1 MANPHIVTH
10 IVDVIMKKSIS
21 KYLRIDAELLIP
33 GRGEPIK
40 NGSLISSD
48 TRIIFVGEKENL
60 PQSYIDLS
68 PFQVR
73 VLMPGLWDCHVHF
86 TGCEKFTVDDM
97 AATIPALAGARCA
110 RDVVATLNAGYTSV
124 REMAGYGVELGQAIN
139 DGWLPGPNIYS
150 AVSLLSQTGGHGDAQ
165 SMSTDVL
172 CDKIHHGLPFH
183 ICDGVDECIKAV
195 RTQVRR
201 GARVIKVA
209 ATGGVTSLH
218 DDIEAQQFSDQELK
232 AIVEEA
238 TRSNRVVAAHC
249 HGKKGIMAALHAGC
263 HTIEHGTYLDE
274 EAVELM
280 LEKDATLV
288 ATSLVIEYAL
298 ENPDAWSKEM
308 YAQMLKTERFHKKA
322 YTLAIR
328 KGVRIALGTDL
339 GVSSLKTPWN
349 HGMNG
354 GEFRCAV
361 NAGMTPLQA
370 IEAGT
375 ANAPWTLG
383 VQAPLSGQ
391 LKADYDADFIALSE
405 NPLEDI
411 GVLGKPEKIL
421 HVWKGGKLYKADGQ
435 PVGFLE

>member
-1 MANPHIVTH
+1 MRKPDSEFCRV
-10 IVDVIMKKSIS
+10 
-21 KYLRIDAELLIP
+21 DAELLIP

-40 NGSLISSD
+40 NASLISSD
-48 TRIIFVGEKENL
+48 SKIVFVGETENL
-60 PQSYIDLS
+60 PQSYIDIS
-68 PFQVR
+68 PINVR
-73 VLMPGLWDCHVHF
+73 ILMPGLWDCHVHF
-86 TGCEKFTVDDM
+86 MGCQDFTIDDM
-97 AATIPALAGARCA
+97 AATNSALAGARCA

-124 REMAGYGVELGQAIN
+124 REVAGYGVELSQAIN

-150 AVSLLSQTGGHGDAQ
+150 AVSILSQTGGHGDAQ
-165 SMSTDVL
+165 SMSLDVL

-201 GARVIKVA
+201 GARVIKIA
-209 ATGGVTSLH
+209 ASGGVTSLH
-218 DDIEAQQFSDQELK
+218 DDVEAQQFSDQELR

-238 TRSNRVVAAHC
+238 ARSNRIVAAHC
-249 HGKKGIMAALHAGC
+249 HGKKGIMAALRAGC

-280 LEKDATLV
+280 LEKDAMLV
-288 ATSLVIEYAL
+288 ATGLVIEYAL
-298 ENPDAWSKEM
+298 QNPDAWSKEM
-308 YAQMLKTERFHKKA
+308 YAQILKMSEFHRKGYA
-322 YTLAIR
+322 LAIR

-339 GVSSLKTPWN
+339 GISTAKKPWN

-375 ANAPWTLG
+375 ANAPQTLG
-383 VQAPLSGQ
+383 AQAPLSGQ
-391 LKADYDADFIALSE
+391 LKAGYDADFIALSE
-405 NPLEDI
+405 SPLKDI
-411 GVLGKPEKIL
+411 GVLGMSEKIL
-421 HVWKGGKLYKADGQ
+421 HVWKGGKLYKAHGK

>member
-1 MANPHIVTH
+1 
-10 IVDVIMKKSIS
+10 MKKPIS

-48 TRIIFVGEKENL
+48 GKIIFVGERDHL
-60 PQSYIDLS
+60 SQSYVDIS
-68 PFQVR
+68 PVQVR

-86 TGCEKFTVDDM
+86 VGCEKFTIDDM
-97 AATIPALAGARCA
+97 AVTNSALAGARCA
-110 RDVVATLNAGYTSV
+110 RDIVATLNAGYTSV
-124 REMAGYGVELGQAIN
+124 REVAGYGVELSHAIN
-139 DGWLPGPNIYS
+139 GGWLPGPHIYS
-150 AVSLLSQTGGHGDAQ
+150 SVSILSQTGGHGDAQ
-165 SMSTDVL
+165 SMSIDVL

-209 ATGGVTSLH
+209 ASGGVTSLH
-218 DDIEAQQFSDQELK
+218 DDVEAQQFSDQELR

-238 TRSNRVVAAHC
+238 TRSNRIVAAHC
-249 HGKKGIMAALHAGC
+249 HGKKGIMAALRAGC

-280 LEKDATLV
+280 LEKDAMLV
-288 ATSLVIEYAL
+288 ATCLVVEYAL
-298 ENPDAWSKEM
+298 RSPESWTKEM
-308 YAQMLKTERFHKKA
+308 YAQMLKMKDFHRRA
-322 YTLAIR
+322 YALAIK

-361 NAGMTPLQA
+361 NSGMTPLQA

-375 ANAPWTLG
+375 ANAPQTLG
-383 VQAPLSGQ
+383 AQAPLSGQ

-405 NPLEDI
+405 NPLENID
-411 GVLGKPEKIL
+411 VLGRPEKVL
-421 HVWKGGKLYKADGQ
+421 HVWKGGKLYKADGK
-435 PVGFLE
+435 PIGFLE

>member
-1 MANPHIVTH
+1 MRKLNDI
-10 IVDVIMKKSIS
+10 
-21 KYLRIDAELLIP
+21 YLRVDAELLIP
-33 GRGEPIK
+33 GRGEPVE

-48 TRIIFVGEKENL
+48 GKIIFVGKTENL
-60 PQSYIDLS
+60 PESYINVH
-68 PFQVR
+68 PIQVR

-86 TGCEKFTVDDM
+86 MGCEKFTVDDM
-97 AATIPALAGARCA
+97 ATTNSALAGARCA

-124 REMAGYGVELGQAIN
+124 RELAGYGGELSQAVN

-150 AVSLLSQTGGHGDAQ
+150 SVSILSQTGGHGDART
-165 SMSTDVL
+165 MSSDVL
-172 CDKIHHGLPFH
+172 CDKIHHGLPFQ

-201 GARVIKVA
+201 GAQVIKIA
-209 ATGGVTSLH
+209 ASGGVTSLH
-218 DDIEAQQFSDQELK
+218 DDIEAQQFSDQELR

-238 TRSNRVVAAHC
+238 ARSNRVVAAHC
-249 HGKKGIMAALHAGC
+249 HGKKGIMAALRAGC

-280 LEKDATLV
+280 LEKKATLV
-288 ATSLVIEYAL
+288 ATGLILEFAL
-298 ENPDAWSKEM
+298 SNPDAWSKEM
-308 YAQMLKTERFHKKA
+308 YAQMLHMNAIHQKSYA
-322 YTLAIR
+322 LAIS

-339 GVSSLKTPWN
+339 GISTLHTPWN

-375 ANAPWTLG
+375 ANAPHTLG
-383 VQAPLSGQ
+383 PQAPRSGQ
-391 LKADYDADFIALSE
+391 LKAGYDADFIALDES
-405 NPLEDI
+405 PLQDI
-411 GVLGKPEKIL
+411 GVLARPGKIV
-421 HVWKGGKLYKADGQ
+421 HVWKGGKWCKQDGREI
-435 PVGFLE
+435 GILS

>member
-1 MANPHIVTH
+1 MRKPN
-10 IVDVIMKKSIS
+10 SE
-21 KYLRIDAELLIP
+21 YLRVDAELLIP

-40 NGSLISSD
+40 NASLISSNSK
-48 TRIIFVGEKENL
+48 IVFVGETENL
-60 PQSYIDLS
+60 PHSYIDVS
-68 PFQVR
+68 PINVR
-73 VLMPGLWDCHVHF
+73 ILMPGLWDCHVHF
-86 TGCEKFTVDDM
+86 MGCQDFTIDDM
-97 AATIPALAGARCA
+97 AATNSALAGARCA
-110 RDVVATLNAGYTSV
+110 RDLVATLNAGYTSV
-124 REMAGYGVELGQAIN
+124 REVAGYGVELSQAIN

-150 AVSLLSQTGGHGDAQ
+150 AVSILSQTGGHGDAQ
-165 SMSTDVL
+165 SMSPDVL

-201 GARVIKVA
+201 GARVIKIA
-209 ATGGVTSLH
+209 ASGGVTSLH
-218 DDIEAQQFSDQELK
+218 DDVEAQQFSDQELK

-238 TRSNRVVAAHC
+238 ARSNRIVAAHC
-249 HGKKGIMAALHAGC
+249 HGKKGIMAALRAGC

-280 LEKDATLV
+280 LEKDAMLV
-288 ATSLVIEYAL
+288 ATSLVVEYAL
-298 ENPDAWSKEM
+298 QNPDAWSKEM
-308 YAQMLKTERFHKKA
+308 YAQMVKMSEFHRKGYA
-322 YTLAIR
+322 LAVR

-339 GVSSLKTPWN
+339 GISTTKKPWN

-375 ANAPWTLG
+375 ANAPQTLG
-383 VQAPLSGQ
+383 AQAPLSGQ

-405 NPLEDI
+405 SPLKDI
-411 GVLGKPEKIL
+411 SVLGMPEKIL
-421 HVWKGGKLYKADGQ
+421 HVWKGGKLYKTCGK